1 MDPFI
6 KLIMLGDLNQV
17 KLGVRERI
25 ELVNTILP
33 VTKHTRSTPLI
44 AALASENREMIDL
57 ILECPPLQVSTKYN
71 PVDYGDTSGNWTE
84 LETVFHVMAM
94 FTVPLDICRRILDHP
109 TLDTNALNSVNHDDY
124 TPLDLAV
131 EYHPNLVPFLKAKG
145 AKRYWRVGP
154 GFKPNPNEA

>member
-6 KLIMLGDLNQV
+6 KLIMDLNL
-17 KLGVRERI
+17 KGVRERI

-57 ILECPPLQVSTKYN
+57 ILECPTLQVSTKYN
-71 PVDYGDTSGNWTE
+71 PVDYGDWTE

-94 FTVPLDICRRILDHP
+94 FTVPIDICRRILDHP

-145 AKRYWRVGP
+145 ARRYWRVGP
-154 GFKPNPNEA
+154 GFKPNPNEPC

>member
-1 MDPFI
+1 
-6 KLIMLGDLNQV
+6 
-17 KLGVRERI
+17 
-25 ELVNTILP
+25 
-33 VTKHTRSTPLI
+33 
-44 AALASENREMIDL
+44 MIDL
-57 ILECPPLQVSTKYN
+57 ILECPTLQVSTKYN
-71 PVDYGDTSGNWTE
+71 PVDYGDWTE

-154 GFKPNPNEA
+154 GFKPNPNEPC